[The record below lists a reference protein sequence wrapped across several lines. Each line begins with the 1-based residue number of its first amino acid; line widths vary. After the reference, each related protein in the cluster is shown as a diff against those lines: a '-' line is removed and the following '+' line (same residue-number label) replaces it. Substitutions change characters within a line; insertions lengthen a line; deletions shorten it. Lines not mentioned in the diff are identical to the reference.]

1 MNEKKMT
8 GFLVFISVVL
18 CLSVALSGVSLYS
31 QKKTETAIN
40 QLQGEAEDVDRE
52 DDVTIAGTYTIKST
66 TQISDAYISGDSSKL
81 DDSDKETLD
90 MASAVIDEVIK
101 PSMNDFEKEKAIY
114 DWLTA
119 KLTSNTGILTVVPTR
134 NGDNDNP
141 HDVLKYRSAVC
152 VGYATTFR
160 LFMQML
166 KIECKVI
173 HSSDLTHSWDLV
185 KLDDGWYHTDC
196 YMDNETNNYQNFNM
210 DDSRCAQGHDW
221 TREYF
226 PAATG
231 KKYNYIFSICD
242 KLNDIYEIPKW
253 LTNAVIERKNV
264 ISCTFKTEI
273 NEKNENKAQYMVE
286 QLTSQLE
293 TEDFSLSYDWMLNDK
308 SEYVLCFYMNYY
320 NESGAHVDD
329 KTAAKVDKA
338 ISAAMEKYYENA
350 GTNSVG

>member
-8 GFLVFISVVL
+8 GFMVFISLFL
-18 CLSVALSGVSLYS
+18 CISVALSAVTLIS
-31 QKKTETAIN
+31 QKKTVDKIN
-40 QLQGEAEDVDRE
+40 EMQGFAEDVNQE

-66 TQISDAYISGDSSKL
+66 LPISDAYISGDTSKL
-81 DDSDKETLD
+81 DDTQKETLD
-90 MASAVIDEVIK
+90 MAKEVLDEIITDGM
-101 PSMNDFEKEKAIY
+101 SDFEKEKAVY
-114 DWLTA
+114 VWLTA
-119 KLTSNTGILTVVPTR
+119 KLTSNTGILTVIPTR

-160 LFMQML
+160 MFMQML
-166 KIECKVI
+166 GIECKVV

-196 YMDNETNNYQNFNM
+196 YMDNESSNYQNFNM
-210 DDSRCAQGHDW
+210 DDNRCAQGHDW

-242 KLNDIYEIPKW
+242 ELDDIYAIPAW
-253 LTNAVIERKNV
+253 LTDAIINRKSV

-273 NEKNENKAQYMVE
+273 NEKNEKKAQYMVE
-286 QLTSQLE
+286 QLMQQFEMS
-293 TEDFSLSYDWMLNDK
+293 EDFSLSFDWMLNEDSK
-308 SEYVLCFYMNYY
+308 YVLCFYINFYNEASTEVDEKTASRVEKAISKAMENYY
-320 NESGAHVDD
+320 N
-329 KTAAKVDKA
+329 KT
-338 ISAAMEKYYENA
+338 
-350 GTNSVG
+350 SVG